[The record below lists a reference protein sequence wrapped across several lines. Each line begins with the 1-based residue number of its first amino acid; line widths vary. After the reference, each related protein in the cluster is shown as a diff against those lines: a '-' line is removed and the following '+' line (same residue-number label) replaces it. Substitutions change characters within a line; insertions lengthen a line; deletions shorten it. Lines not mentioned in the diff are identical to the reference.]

1 MTQVPN
7 VSLNHRLLRAQDLIN
22 SLLAISIEF
31 RKRKQNNNP
40 SFLIEQNLTKW
51 NQTIKIS

>member
-7 VSLNHRLLRAQDLIN
+7 FSLNHRLLRAQDLIN

-40 SFLIEQNLTKW
+40 SFLIEQNHTKW